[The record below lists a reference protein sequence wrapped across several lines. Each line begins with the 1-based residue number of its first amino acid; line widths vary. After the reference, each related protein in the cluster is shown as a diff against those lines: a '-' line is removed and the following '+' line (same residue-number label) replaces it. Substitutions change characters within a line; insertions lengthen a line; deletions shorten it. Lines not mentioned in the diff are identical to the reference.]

1 MQTLVDTATGI
12 SHYVFN
18 DGRTV
23 TVSNTGTVVSA
34 TSEDKYKNIEELVI
48 PFMTTSN
55 TTKHTGVTE
64 PADWVGSKYKF
75 DGTNWTNNTDFK
87 IICSNKC
94 RTDNKITVNDY
105 DATKCSDCGEDL

>member
-34 TSEDKYKNIEELVI
+34 TSEDKYKNIEEL
-48 PFMTTSN
+48 
-55 TTKHTGVTE
+55 
-64 PADWVGSKYKF
+64 